1 MNSASGKEKILKRVY
16 DQNTRK
22 LHCQRT
28 HYSGNEVIE
37 YVSFPRMREST
48 RSRNAGYPLEFTP
61 AQAGAGMT
69 QNTRKLS

>member
-1 MNSASGKEKILKRVY
+1 MRCVTKHTKELTLRST
-16 DQNTRK
+16 D
-22 LHCQRT
+22 
-28 HYSGNEVIE
+28 YSGNEVIE

-48 RSRNAGYPLEFTP
+48 RSQNAGYPLEFTL